1 MACRRPSAWRRIW
14 AVAREFARSPYC
26 IMTNTDALTWPEPA
40 PSLARAVA
48 GEFRL
53 AREIGRGGMG
63 VVYLARDTRLDRDV
77 AIKTLP
83 PHLAADA
90 QVRERFVREA
100 RTAAALSHP
109 SIVPIH
115 AAAERNGVV
124 YFVMGF
130 VNGRSLAECVA
141 SDGPLSGP
149 DALRVVRQV
158 AQGLNAAH
166 ARGVVHRDI
175 KAENVLLDAAG
186 QAHITDFG
194 IARVAEVQPLT
205 ATGTVLGSVHYMSP
219 EQVTGEAID
228 GRSDLY
234 ALGVLWY
241 FLLSARF
248 PFERPTSSAILVAH
262 VNSRPTPLHEVA
274 PRVPASVAALVMQLL
289 EKPADARPG
298 NARVLLEAMAQLPA
312 DVWTAPAADIAPVV
326 APGVVSHAPLSSTE
340 AQAVWARAAELQ
352 AYTGMQAPPPELR
365 RRSTSESAPL
375 TSGYDATLVKSA
387 AEEAGIDLRYVE
399 RALSERALAGRAPST
414 VAIERSE
421 KQQSR
426 PNIFLGAHTKLDYH
440 ATIPREIDVALFE
453 DIADDVREVMGEMV
467 TVSAVGRTLTVMTN
481 VLRPGQSGMPRA
493 AQVQVLVR
501 NGRTTVRA
509 FEDVS
514 QLAGG
519 LFGGLGGGA
528 GGGLGAMIMGLTIK
542 AQAPIPMAL
551 TAWVGTAVAAL
562 GLARV
567 LYVRQVRKKE
577 QELLRVMERIV
588 ARVEGRSGTEA
599 GPLRGASGPP
609 AALPPGTSFQ
619 A

>member
-1 MACRRPSAWRRIW
+1 
-14 AVAREFARSPYC
+14 
-26 IMTNTDALTWPEPA
+26 MTNTDALTWPEPA

-53 AREIGRGGMG
+53 VREIGRGGMG

-109 SIVPIH
+109 NIVPIH
-115 AAAERNGVV
+115 AAAERDGVV
-124 YFVMGF
+124 YFVMGY
-130 VNGRSLAECVA
+130 VNGRSLADCVA
-141 SDGPLSGP
+141 GDGPLSVP

-158 AQGLNAAH
+158 AQGLDAAH

-262 VNSRPTPLHEVA
+262 VNSRPTPLRELA
-274 PRVPASVAALVMQLL
+274 AQVPKTVAALVMQLL
-289 EKPADARPG
+289 EKPANARPG
-298 NARVLLEAMAQLPA
+298 DARVLLEAIAQLPA
-312 DVWTAPAADIAPVV
+312 EVWTTPPSDV
-326 APGVVSHAPLSSTE
+326 APGVASGLASGVAPHAPLSSTE

-352 AYTGMQAPPPELR
+352 AYTGVQAPPPEALR
-365 RRSTSESAPL
+365 RRPPHI
-375 TSGYDATLVKSA
+375 GATHV
-387 AEEAGIDLRYVE
+387 GLRC
-399 RALSERALAGRAPST
+399 G
-414 VAIERSE
+414 
-421 KQQSR
+421 
-426 PNIFLGAHTKLDYH
+426 
-440 ATIPREIDVALFE
+440 
-453 DIADDVREVMGEMV
+453 
-467 TVSAVGRTLTVMTN
+467 VG
-481 VLRPGQSGMPRA
+481 
-493 AQVQVLVR
+493 
-501 NGRTTVRA
+501 
-509 FEDVS
+509 
-514 QLAGG
+514 
-519 LFGGLGGGA
+519 
-528 GGGLGAMIMGLTIK
+528 
-542 AQAPIPMAL
+542 
-551 TAWVGTAVAAL
+551 
-562 GLARV
+562 
-567 LYVRQVRKKE
+567 
-577 QELLRVMERIV
+577 
-588 ARVEGRSGTEA
+588 EGR
-599 GPLRGASGPP
+599 RGGSRY
-609 AALPPGTSFQ
+609 
-619 A
+619 

>member
-1 MACRRPSAWRRIW
+1 
-14 AVAREFARSPYC
+14 
-26 IMTNTDALTWPEPA
+26 MTNTDALSWPEPA

-53 AREIGRGGMG
+53 VREIGRGGMG

-109 SIVPIH
+109 NIVPIH
-115 AAAERNGVV
+115 AAAERDGVV

-130 VNGRSLAECVA
+130 VNGRSLAEGVA
-141 SDGPLSGP
+141 SDGPLSVA
-149 DALRVVRQV
+149 DALRVVQQV
-158 AQGLNAAH
+158 AKGLDAAH

-219 EQVTGEAID
+219 EQVTGETID

-241 FLLSARF
+241 YLLSARF

-262 VNSRPTPLHEVA
+262 VNSRPVALRDVA
-274 PRVPASVAALVMQLL
+274 PQVPESVAALVMQLL
-289 EKPADARPG
+289 EKQAAARPAH
-298 NARVLLEAMAQLPA
+298 ARALLDAIAQLPA
-312 DVWTAPAADIAPVV
+312 EVWSAAALAVETSLLPPSLPA
-326 APGVVSHAPLSSTE
+326 APLSSTE

-352 AYTGMQAPPPELR
+352 AYTGVQAPPPEALR
-365 RRSTSESAPL
+365 RRPPTSAPL
-375 TSGYDATLVKSA
+375 TSGYDAALVKAA
-387 AEEAGIDLRYVE
+387 AEEAGIDARYVE
-399 RALSERALAGRAPST
+399 RALSERAQVERAPST
-414 VAIERSE
+414 VVIERGE

-426 PNIFLGAHTKLDYH
+426 PNLFLGAHTKLDFH
-440 ATIPREIDVALFE
+440 ATIPREVDVALFE
-453 DIADDVREVMGEMV
+453 EIADDVREVMGEMV

-481 VLRPGQSGMPRA
+481 VLRPGQSGIPRA
-493 AQVQVLVR
+493 AQIQVLVR

-551 TAWVGTAVAAL
+551 TAWVGTAAAAL
-562 GLARV
+562 GLARI

-599 GPLRGASGPP
+599 SPLRGASGPP

-619 A
+619 E

>member
-1 MACRRPSAWRRIW
+1 
-14 AVAREFARSPYC
+14 
-26 IMTNTDALTWPEPA
+26 MTNTDALSWPEPA

-53 AREIGRGGMG
+53 VREIGRGGMG

-109 SIVPIH
+109 NIVPIH
-115 AAAERNGVV
+115 AAAERDGVV

-130 VNGRSLAECVA
+130 VDGRSLAESVA
-141 SDGPLSGP
+141 GSGPLSVP

-158 AQGLNAAH
+158 AQGLDAAH

-175 KAENVLLDAAG
+175 KAENVLLDANG

-262 VNSRPTPLHEVA
+262 VNSKPTALPEVA
-274 PRVPASVAALVMQLL
+274 AQVPASVVALVMQLL
-289 EKPADARPG
+289 EKPAAARPG
-298 NARVLLEAMAQLPA
+298 NARVLLDAIAQLPA
-312 DVWTAPAADIAPVV
+312 EVWETPSMAV
-326 APGVVSHAPLSSTE
+326 APIVAPPAPLSSTE

-352 AYTGMQAPPPELR
+352 AYTGVQAPPPELL
-365 RRSTSESAPL
+365 RRSTTASAPL
-375 TSGYDATLVKSA
+375 TSGYDAALVKAA
-387 AEEAGIDLRYVE
+387 AEEAGIDARYVE
-399 RALSERALAGRAPST
+399 RALSERAQLERAPSA
-414 VAIERSE
+414 VVIERGE
-421 KQQSR
+421 KQKSR
-426 PNIFLGAHTKLDYH
+426 PNLFLGAHTKLDYQ

-453 DIADDVREVMGEMV
+453 DIADDVRDVMGEMV

-481 VLRPGQSGMPRA
+481 VLRPGQSGIPRA

-509 FEDVS
+509 FEDVG

-542 AQAPIPMAL
+542 AQVPMPVAL
-551 TAWVGTAVAAL
+551 SAWVGTAVAAL

-577 QELLRVMERIV
+577 QELQQVMERIV
-588 ARVEGRSGTEA
+588 ARVEGRLDGGQSSAMPKG
-599 GPLRGASGPP
+599 SPP
-609 AALPPGTSFQ
+609 AALPRGTSFQ
-619 A
+619 E

>member
-1 MACRRPSAWRRIW
+1 
-14 AVAREFARSPYC
+14 
-26 IMTNTDALTWPEPA
+26 MTNTDALSWPEPA

-53 AREIGRGGMG
+53 VREIGRGGMG

-77 AIKTLP
+77 AVKTLP
-83 PHLAADA
+83 PHLAAEA

-109 SIVPIH
+109 NIVPIH
-115 AAAERNGVV
+115 AAAERDGVV

-130 VNGRSLAECVA
+130 VNGRSLAEGVA
-141 SDGPLSGP
+141 SDGPLP
-149 DALRVVRQV
+149 VADALRVVQQV
-158 AQGLNAAH
+158 AKGLDAAH

-219 EQVTGEAID
+219 EQVTGETID

-241 FLLSARF
+241 YLLSARF
-248 PFERPTSSAILVAH
+248 PFERPSSSAILVAH
-262 VNSRPTPLHEVA
+262 VNSRPVALCDVA
-274 PRVPASVAALVMQLL
+274 PQVPESVAALVMQLL
-289 EKPADARPG
+289 EKQAAARPAH
-298 NARVLLEAMAQLPA
+298 ARALLDAIAQLPA
-312 DVWTAPAADIAPVV
+312 EVWSAAALAVETSLLPPSLPA
-326 APGVVSHAPLSSTE
+326 APLSSTE

-352 AYTGMQAPPPELR
+352 AYTGVQAPPPEVLR
-365 RRSTSESAPL
+365 RFTPDAAPV
-375 TSGYDATLVKSA
+375 TSGYDAALVKAA
-387 AEEAGIDLRYVE
+387 AEEAGIDARYVE
-399 RALSERALAGRAPST
+399 RALAERAQVAGAPST
-414 VAIERSE
+414 VVIERGE

-426 PNIFLGAHTKLDYH
+426 PNIFLGAHTKLDFH

-453 DIADDVREVMGEMV
+453 EIADDVREVMGEMV

-481 VLRPGQSGMPRA
+481 VLRPGQSGIPRA
-493 AQVQVLVR
+493 AQIQVLVR

-542 AQAPIPMAL
+542 AQAPLPMAL

-577 QELLRVMERIV
+577 QELQKVMERIV
-588 ARVEGRSGTEA
+588 ARVEGRLGA
-599 GPLRGASGPP
+599 GPGTLPGPTTRP
-609 AALPPGTSFQ
+609 GALPPGTNFQ
-619 A
+619 E

>member
-1 MACRRPSAWRRIW
+1 
-14 AVAREFARSPYC
+14 
-26 IMTNTDALTWPEPA
+26 MTNTDALSWPEPA

-53 AREIGRGGMG
+53 VREIGRGGMG

-109 SIVPIH
+109 NIVPIH
-115 AAAERNGVV
+115 AAAERDGVV

-130 VNGRSLAECVA
+130 VNGRSLAEGVA
-141 SDGPLSGP
+141 SDGPLP
-149 DALRVVRQV
+149 VADALRVVQQV
-158 AQGLNAAH
+158 AKGLDAAH

-219 EQVTGEAID
+219 EQVTGETID

-241 FLLSARF
+241 YLLSARF

-262 VNSRPTPLHEVA
+262 VNSRPVALRDVA
-274 PRVPASVAALVMQLL
+274 PQVPESVAALVMQLL
-289 EKPADARPG
+289 EKQAAARPAH
-298 NARVLLEAMAQLPA
+298 ARALLDAIAQLPA
-312 DVWTAPAADIAPVV
+312 EVWSAAALAVEMSPLPPSLPA
-326 APGVVSHAPLSSTE
+326 APLSSTE

-352 AYTGMQAPPPELR
+352 AYTGVQAPPPEVL
-365 RRSTSESAPL
+365 RRSTPDAAPV
-375 TSGYDATLVKSA
+375 TSGYDAALVKAA
-387 AEEAGIDLRYVE
+387 AEEAGIDARYVE
-399 RALSERALAGRAPST
+399 RALAERAQVAGAPST
-414 VAIERSE
+414 VVIERGE

-426 PNIFLGAHTKLDYH
+426 PNIFLGAHTKLDFH

-453 DIADDVREVMGEMV
+453 EIADDVREVMGEMV

-481 VLRPGQSGMPRA
+481 VLRPGQSGIPRA
-493 AQVQVLVR
+493 AQIQVLVR

-577 QELLRVMERIV
+577 QELQKVMERIV
-588 ARVEGRSGTEA
+588 TRVEGRLGEGPGTLP
-599 GPLRGASGPP
+599 GSTTRPG
-609 AALPPGTSFQ
+609 ALPPGTNFQ
-619 A
+619 E

>member
-1 MACRRPSAWRRIW
+1 
-14 AVAREFARSPYC
+14 
-26 IMTNTDALTWPEPA
+26 MTNTDALSWPEPA

-53 AREIGRGGMG
+53 VREIGRGGMG
-63 VVYLARDTRLDRDV
+63 VVFLARDTRLDRDV

-109 SIVPIH
+109 NIVPIH
-115 AAAERNGVV
+115 AAAERVGVV

-141 SDGPLSGP
+141 GDGPLAVP

-158 AQGLNAAH
+158 AQGLEAAH

-175 KAENVLLDAAG
+175 KAENVLLDANG

-194 IARVAEVQPLT
+194 IARLAEVQPLT

-248 PFERPTSSAILVAH
+248 PFERPSSSAILVAH
-262 VNSRPTPLHEVA
+262 VNSKPTALHDVA
-274 PRVPASVAALVMQLL
+274 AHVPAQVVALVMQLL
-289 EKPADARPG
+289 EKSAADRPS
-298 NARVLLEAMAQLPA
+298 NARALLDAIAQLPA
-312 DVWTAPAADIAPVV
+312 EVWTTTGQAPAPVV
-326 APGVVSHAPLSSTE
+326 APQAALSSTE

-352 AYTGMQAPPPELR
+352 AYTGMQAPPAELR
-365 RRSTSESAPL
+365 PRSTPTSPV
-375 TSGYDATLVKSA
+375 TSGYDAALVKAA
-387 AEEAGIDLRYVE
+387 AEEAGIDARYVE
-399 RALSERALAGRAPST
+399 RALSERALAERAPST
-414 VAIERSE
+414 VVIERGE
-421 KQQSR
+421 KQKSR
-426 PNIFLGAHTKLDYH
+426 PNLFLGAHTKLDFH

-453 DIADDVREVMGEMV
+453 EIADDIRDVMGEMI

-481 VLRPGQSGMPRA
+481 VLRPGQNGIPRA

-509 FEDVS
+509 FEDVG

-528 GGGLGAMIMGLTIK
+528 GGGLGAMVMGLTIK
-542 AQAPIPMAL
+542 AQAPMPVAL
-551 TAWVGTAVAAL
+551 SAWVGTAIAAL

-588 ARVEGRSGTEA
+588 ARVEGRLTEGQSPA
-599 GPLRGASGPP
+599 LPNGSPP
-609 AALPPGTSFQ
+609 AALPRGTNFQ
-619 A
+619 E

>member
-1 MACRRPSAWRRIW
+1 
-14 AVAREFARSPYC
+14 
-26 IMTNTDALTWPEPA
+26 MTNTDALSWPEPA

-53 AREIGRGGMG
+53 VREIGRGGMG

-109 SIVPIH
+109 NIVPIH
-115 AAAERNGVV
+115 AAAERDGVV

-130 VNGRSLAECVA
+130 VDGRSLAEYV
-141 SDGPLSGP
+141 SDSGPLSVP
-149 DALRVVRQV
+149 DTLRVVRQV
-158 AQGLNAAH
+158 AQGLEAAH

-175 KAENVLLDAAG
+175 KAENVLLDANG

-262 VNSRPTPLHEVA
+262 VNSKPTALHEVA
-274 PRVPASVAALVMQLL
+274 AHVPAPVVALVMQLL
-289 EKPADARPG
+289 EKPVAARPG
-298 NARVLLEAMAQLPA
+298 TARLLLETIAQLPA
-312 DVWTAPAADIAPVV
+312 EVWQAPAVAV
-326 APGVVSHAPLSSTE
+326 APIVAAPAPLSSTE

-352 AYTGMQAPPPELR
+352 AYTGVQAPPPELLR
-365 RRSTSESAPL
+365 RRTPASAPP
-375 TSGYDATLVKSA
+375 TSGYDAALVKAA
-387 AEEAGIDLRYVE
+387 AEEAGIDARYVE
-399 RALSERALAGRAPST
+399 RALSERAQVERAPSA
-414 VAIERSE
+414 VVIERGE
-421 KQQSR
+421 KQKSR
-426 PNIFLGAHTKLDYH
+426 PNLFLGAHTKLDFQ

-453 DIADDVREVMGEMV
+453 DIADDIREVMGEMV

-481 VLRPGQSGMPRA
+481 VLRPGQSGIPRA

-509 FEDVS
+509 FEDVG

-528 GGGLGAMIMGLTIK
+528 GGGFGAVVMGLSLK
-542 AQAPIPMAL
+542 AQMPIAGAIS
-551 TAWVGTAVAAL
+551 AWLGTAAVAL
-562 GLARV
+562 GIARFA
-567 LYVRQVRKKE
+567 YVRAVRKKE
-577 QELLRVMERIV
+577 EELRQVMERIV
-588 ARVEGRSGTEA
+588 ARVEGRLPD
-599 GPLRGASGPP
+599 GPTNALPKASIP
-609 AALPPGTSFQ
+609 AALPRGTNFHE
-619 A
+619 

>member
-1 MACRRPSAWRRIW
+1 
-14 AVAREFARSPYC
+14 
-26 IMTNTDALTWPEPA
+26 
-40 PSLARAVA
+40 
-48 GEFRL
+48 
-53 AREIGRGGMG
+53 

-109 SIVPIH
+109 NIVPIH
-115 AAAERNGVV
+115 AAAERDGVV

-130 VNGRSLAECVA
+130 VDGRSLADCVA
-141 SDGPLSGP
+141 SDGPLSVP
-149 DALRVVRQV
+149 DALGVVRQV
-158 AQGLNAAH
+158 AQGLDVAH

-262 VNSRPTPLHEVA
+262 VNSRPTPLRELAAGVPETVA
-274 PRVPASVAALVMQLL
+274 SLVMQLL
-289 EKPADARPG
+289 EKPATARPA
-298 NARVLLEAMAQLPA
+298 NARRLLEAIGQLPA
-312 DVWTAPAADIAPVV
+312 DVWSAQAAVV
-326 APGVVSHAPLSSTE
+326 LPGHASRVEPSAPLSSTE

-352 AYTGMQAPPPELR
+352 AYTGVQAPPPEVR
-365 RRSTSESAPL
+365 RRRTPASASASAPV
-375 TSGYDATLVKSA
+375 TSGYDAALIKAA
-387 AEEAGIDLRYVE
+387 AEEAGIDARYVE
-399 RALSERALAGRAPST
+399 RALSERAQVERTPST

-426 PNIFLGAHTKLDYH
+426 PNLFLGAHTKLDLH

-453 DIADDVREVMGEMV
+453 EIADDVREVMGEMV
-467 TVSAVGRTLTVMTN
+467 TVSAVGRSLTVMTN
-481 VLRPGQSGMPRA
+481 VLRPGQSGIPRA
-493 AQVQVLVR
+493 AQIQVLVR

-528 GGGLGAMIMGLTIK
+528 GGGLGAMIMGLTLK
-542 AQAPIPMAL
+542 AQVPLPVAL
-551 TAWVGTAVAAL
+551 SAWVGTAVAAL

-577 QELLRVMERIV
+577 QELQRVMERIV
-588 ARVEGRSGTEA
+588 ARVEGRVRA
-599 GPLRGASGPP
+599 GPGAVPGATPRP

-619 A
+619 E

>member
-1 MACRRPSAWRRIW
+1 
-14 AVAREFARSPYC
+14 
-26 IMTNTDALTWPEPA
+26 MTNTDALTWPEPA

-53 AREIGRGGMG
+53 VREIGRGGMG

-109 SIVPIH
+109 NIVPIH
-115 AAAERNGVV
+115 AAAERDGVV

-130 VNGRSLAECVA
+130 VNGRSLADYVA
-141 SDGPLSGP
+141 GDGPLSVP

-158 AQGLNAAH
+158 AQGLDVAH

-262 VNSRPTPLHEVA
+262 VNSRPTPLRDVA
-274 PRVPASVAALVMQLL
+274 AQVPETVAALVMQLL
-289 EKPADARPG
+289 EKPAASRPG
-298 NARVLLEAMAQLPA
+298 NARVLLEAIGQLPA
-312 DVWTAPAADIAPVV
+312 EVWTASVTDVAPVAPV
-326 APGVVSHAPLSSTE
+326 APHAANAPLSSTE

-352 AYTGMQAPPPELR
+352 AYTGVQAPPPDVL
-365 RRSTSESAPL
+365 RRSTPASAPL
-375 TSGYDATLVKSA
+375 TSGYDAALVKAA
-387 AEEAGIDLRYVE
+387 AEEAGIDARYVD
-399 RALSERALAGRAPST
+399 RALSERAQVERAPST
-414 VAIERSE
+414 VLIERSE

-426 PNIFLGAHTKLDYH
+426 PNVFLGAHTKLDFH
-440 ATIPREIDVALFE
+440 ATIPREVDVALFE
-453 DIADDVREVMGEMV
+453 EIADDVREVMGEMV

-481 VLRPGQSGMPRA
+481 VLRPGQSGIPRA
-493 AQVQVLVR
+493 AQIQVLVR

-528 GGGLGAMIMGLTIK
+528 GGGLGAMIMGLTLK
-542 AQAPIPMAL
+542 AQVPMPMAL
-551 TAWVGTAVAAL
+551 SAWVGTAVAAL

-577 QELLRVMERIV
+577 QELQRVMERIV
-588 ARVEGRSGTEA
+588 ARVEGRVG
-599 GPLRGASGPP
+599 

-619 A
+619 E

>member
-1 MACRRPSAWRRIW
+1 
-14 AVAREFARSPYC
+14 
-26 IMTNTDALTWPEPA
+26 MTNTDALTWPEPA

-53 AREIGRGGMG
+53 VREIGRGGMG

-109 SIVPIH
+109 NIVPIH
-115 AAAERNGVV
+115 AAAERDGVV
-124 YFVMGF
+124 YFVMGY
-130 VNGRSLAECVA
+130 VNGRSLADCVA
-141 SDGPLSGP
+141 GDGPLSVP

-158 AQGLNAAH
+158 AQGLDAAH

-262 VNSRPTPLHEVA
+262 VNSRPTPLRELA
-274 PRVPASVAALVMQLL
+274 AQVPETVAALVMQLL
-289 EKPADARPG
+289 EKPANARPG
-298 NARVLLEAMAQLPA
+298 DARVLLEAIAQLPA
-312 DVWTAPAADIAPVV
+312 EVWTTPPSDV
-326 APGVVSHAPLSSTE
+326 APGVASGLASGVAPHAPLSSTE

-352 AYTGMQAPPPELR
+352 AYTGVQAPPPEALR
-365 RRSTSESAPL
+365 RRPPTSAPL
-375 TSGYDATLVKSA
+375 TSGYDAALVKAA
-387 AEEAGIDLRYVE
+387 AEEAGIDARYVE
-399 RALSERALAGRAPST
+399 RALSERAQVERAPST
-414 VAIERSE
+414 VVIERGE

-426 PNIFLGAHTKLDYH
+426 PNLFLGAHTKLDFH
-440 ATIPREIDVALFE
+440 ATIPREVDVALFE
-453 DIADDVREVMGEMV
+453 EIADDVREVMGEMV

-481 VLRPGQSGMPRA
+481 VLRPGQSGIPRA
-493 AQVQVLVR
+493 AQIQVLVR

-551 TAWVGTAVAAL
+551 TAWVGTAAAAL
-562 GLARV
+562 GLARI

-619 A
+619 E

>member
-1 MACRRPSAWRRIW
+1 
-14 AVAREFARSPYC
+14 
-26 IMTNTDALTWPEPA
+26 MTNTDALTWPEPA

-53 AREIGRGGMG
+53 VREIGRGGMG

-109 SIVPIH
+109 NIVPIH
-115 AAAERNGVV
+115 AAAERDGVV
-124 YFVMGF
+124 YFVMGY
-130 VNGRSLAECVA
+130 VNGRSLADCVA
-141 SDGPLSGP
+141 GDGPLSVP
-149 DALRVVRQV
+149 DALRVVRQG
-158 AQGLNAAH
+158 AQGLDAAH

-262 VNSRPTPLHEVA
+262 VNSRPTPLRELA
-274 PRVPASVAALVMQLL
+274 AQVPETVAALVMQLL
-289 EKPADARPG
+289 EKPANARPG
-298 NARVLLEAMAQLPA
+298 DARVLLEAIAQLPA
-312 DVWTAPAADIAPVV
+312 EVWTTPPSDV
-326 APGVVSHAPLSSTE
+326 APGVASGLASGVAPHAPLSSTE

-352 AYTGMQAPPPELR
+352 AYTGVQAPPPEALR
-365 RRSTSESAPL
+365 RRPPTSAPL
-375 TSGYDATLVKSA
+375 TSGYDAALVKAA
-387 AEEAGIDLRYVE
+387 AEEAGIDARYVE
-399 RALSERALAGRAPST
+399 RALSERAQVERAPST
-414 VAIERSE
+414 VVIERGE

-426 PNIFLGAHTKLDYH
+426 PNLFLGAHTKLDFH
-440 ATIPREIDVALFE
+440 ATIPREVDVALFE
-453 DIADDVREVMGEMV
+453 EIADDVREVMGEMV

-481 VLRPGQSGMPRA
+481 VLRPGQSGIPRA
-493 AQVQVLVR
+493 AQIQVLVR

-551 TAWVGTAVAAL
+551 TAWVGTAAAAL
-562 GLARV
+562 GLARI

-619 A
+619 E